1 MEVDSSSDDELE
13 LIQICSLYPE
23 TLNSEPSTYNHPKS
37 DDWVRNVLFNYD
49 EVRFRRTLRMN
60 KPTFFALVDQ
70 IQNHSVFH
78 SNSTNLQTEVKI
90 QLAVTLYRLGSP
102 STIWTNSMLFGIA
115 EGTVHLFMD
124 RVVTAIRSLKSQ
136 YVQWPSG
143 DYKKEI
149 HNEFEQMQGFPL
161 VIGAIDGSHI
171 PVFQAPDRLNK
182 DVYFSRK
189 HKYGIHLQGIVD
201 HRGYFIHYDIGW
213 PASVYDAK
221 VFQNS
226 SIYTQ
231 QNIFF
236 EGEEYLLGDSAL
248 PFVMTPFK

>member
-1 MEVDSSSDDELE
+1 MSSNFQQFFAEAAEFSSDENNNNMEVDSSSDDELE

-37 DDWVRNVLFNYD
+37 DDWVRNMLFNYD
-49 EVRFRRTLRMN
+49 EVKFRRTLRMN

-70 IQNHSVFH
+70 IQNYSVFH

-102 STIWTNSMLFGIA
+102 STIWTNSMLFDIA

-143 DYKKEI
+143 DHKKEI

-161 VIGAIDGSHI
+161 VIGAIDSSHI
-171 PVFQAPDRLNK
+171 PVFQAPNRLNK

-189 HKYGIHLQGIVD
+189 HKYEIHL
-201 HRGYFIHYDIGW
+201 
-213 PASVYDAK
+213 
-221 VFQNS
+221 
-226 SIYTQ
+226 
-231 QNIFF
+231 
-236 EGEEYLLGDSAL
+236 
-248 PFVMTPFK
+248 